1 MTNWKKSQFWTL
13 LTCTCENCKY
23 LKGIAGTSVIE
34 CDEIITVIDD
44 LSAKKTNIIATNVT
58 STASVNW
65 HNKKVRDCYILR
77 GVLVVIMLLLIIT
90 IICYYYAKL
99 KGTI

>member
-1 MTNWKKSQFWTL
+1 M
-13 LTCTCENCKY
+13 
-23 LKGIAGTSVIE
+23 IE

-44 LSAKKTNIIATNVT
+44 LSAKKTNIIARNVT

-65 HNKKVRDCYILR
+65 NNKKVRDCYILR